1 MKSMT
6 GFGRGT
12 AAGVKGTV
20 TAEIKTVNSRFLEIN
35 MRSDH
40 FSAMV
45 EESAKQ
51 LIKEQV
57 NRGKMYVSLSFE
69 TAEGNQNIS
78 VSMDKELLEA
88 YITTLKKIRKMDEI
102 KDRKPSIADLLA
114 LPVPFLHVK
123 KDKITDEELIPLV
136 KEAVQNALKELCRM
150 RIEEGN
156 NLVVDLKNRLQLLQE
171 KLKFLES
178 KQEQVVADYEIR
190 LRTRMKKL
198 LDDIHEPIDERRFL
212 EEVAIY
218 SEKTD
223 YTEELVR
230 FGSHLTQF
238 EAALDSAD
246 PVGRKLD
253 FLLQELNR
261 EINTTASKASDIDVI
276 DCVIMIKTELEKIR
290 EQVQNIE

>member
-1 MKSMT
+1 M
-6 GFGRGT
+6 
-12 AAGVKGTV
+12 
-20 TAEIKTVNSRFLEIN
+20 IEIN

>member
-88 YITTLKKIRKMDEI
+88 YITTLKKIRTMDEI

>member
-88 YITTLKKIRKMDEI
+88 YITKLKKIRKMDEI

>member
-1 MKSMT
+1 
-6 GFGRGT
+6 
-12 AAGVKGTV
+12 
-20 TAEIKTVNSRFLEIN
+20 
-35 MRSDH
+35 
-40 FSAMV
+40 
-45 EESAKQ
+45 
-51 LIKEQV
+51 
-57 NRGKMYVSLSFE
+57 
-69 TAEGNQNIS
+69 
-78 VSMDKELLEA
+78 
-88 YITTLKKIRKMDEI
+88 
-102 KDRKPSIADLLA
+102 
-114 LPVPFLHVK
+114 
-123 KDKITDEELIPLV
+123 
-136 KEAVQNALKELCRM
+136 
-150 RIEEGN
+150 
-156 NLVVDLKNRLQLLQE
+156 
-171 KLKFLES
+171 
-178 KQEQVVADYEIR
+178 
-190 LRTRMKKL
+190 MKKL